1 MKHKLIHYW
10 QIENLGIINIY
21 FYPQWLREG
30 MAYSLSGD
38 PRKPLDEPWET
49 YREEFDKWYEK
60 IEKNN
65 LLMEIKS
72 IGSNKNNNTVRR

>member
-1 MKHKLIHYW
+1 
-10 QIENLGIINIY
+10 
-21 FYPQWLREG
+21 